1 MELSYSPPEQQD
13 GLQDLVGRTRDE
25 GKAIAKKKTGVPF
38 VQITCKFRHFAG
50 LSSAHVLR
58 NRRWQVKRSSVS

>member
-25 GKAIAKKKTGVPF
+25 EKDGGSV
-38 VQITCKFRHFAG
+38 
-50 LSSAHVLR
+50 
-58 NRRWQVKRSSVS
+58 RSDNM